1 DRARTRARFWRDR
14 GPCAGPD
21 RRGWGTGRAATRRR
35 GLAIR
40 RSLALVAIAGALI
53 AAGSIVAVLMLSIPL
68 GESRRRQRPAA
79 PALRRGI
86 EVTAIVGLLLLL
98 RVVDGLTVITGGFIV
113 AGFLVAEAILSA
125 RPSRASR

>member
-1 DRARTRARFWRDR
+1 MCSGAV
-14 GPCAGPD
+14 
-21 RRGWGTGRAATRRR
+21 AAA
-35 GLAIR
+35 LLL
-40 RSLALVAIAGALI
+40 SLPVD
-53 AAGSIVAVLMLSIPL
+53 
-68 GESRRRQRPAA
+68 ESRRRQRAAA

-113 AGFLVAEAILSA
+113 MGFFVAEAILSA

>member
-1 DRARTRARFWRDR
+1 
-14 GPCAGPD
+14 
-21 RRGWGTGRAATRRR
+21 
-35 GLAIR
+35 
-40 RSLALVAIAGALI
+40 V
-53 AAGSIVAVLMLSIPL
+53 AGSILAADPDVPLAIGVVIAGVAVCSGAVAAAVLLSLPA
-68 GESRRRQRPAA
+68 GDSRRRQRGAA

-113 AGFLVAEAILSA
+113 IGFVVGEAILSA

>member
-1 DRARTRARFWRDR
+1 M
-14 GPCAGPD
+14 
-21 RRGWGTGRAATRRR
+21 
-35 GLAIR
+35 
-40 RSLALVAIAGALI
+40 ALVAIAGALV
-53 AAGSIVAVLMLSIPL
+53 AAGSIVAVDPDAPYAIGVVIAAVAVCAGAVAAAVLLSIPL
-68 GESRRRQRPAA
+68 GGSSRRQRPAA